1 MLSLQNI
8 SIVLAT
14 LALAAC
20 ADNLGPPTMEIAD
33 PSEPGINDT
42 DRPASSHKASSPV
55 VNLGAPGEIAFGDVD
70 AAGTKLSGTA
80 NWTSVFNASLVRYEI
95 TITGES
101 YFFSSYATM
110 VTPLGDIRY
119 CHTGSISGKLTINC
133 TDSAGNPAT
142 SRIAFVTFKP

>member
-8 SIVLAT
+8 SIVLAA

-20 ADNLGPPTMEIAD
+20 ADNLGQPTPEITEPSD
-33 PSEPGINDT
+33 PGVNDT
-42 DRPASSHKASSPV
+42 DLPASSHKPSSTIS
-55 VNLGAPGEIAFGDVD
+55 NLGAPGEIAFGDVD

-110 VTPLGDIRY
+110 VTPLGDVRF
-119 CHTGSISGKLTINC
+119 CRTGSIGGKLTINC
-133 TDSAGNPAT
+133 TDVAGNAAT

>member
-20 ADNLGPPTMEIAD
+20 ADNLGQPTTEIAD
-33 PSEPGINDT
+33 PPAPGVNDT
-42 DRPASSHKASSPV
+42 DLPVSSHKSSSPIS
-55 VNLGAPGEIAFGDVD
+55 NLGAPGEIAFGDID

-80 NWTSVFNASLVRYEI
+80 NWTSVFNASLTRYEI

-110 VTPLGDIRY
+110 VTPLGDVRF
-119 CHTGSISGKLTINC
+119 CHTGSISGKLTIDC
-133 TDSAGNPAT
+133 TDAAGTPAT
-142 SRIAFVTFKP
+142 SRLAFVTFKP